1 MTRTLPSEEM
11 SRLLAIYRDHV
22 LPLKTRQV
30 KLLGRKCQ
38 PVLMKTLLGFELQLG
53 RKRIT
58 CPDMITAR
66 YLRVF
71 AELGVKTIQIPY
83 DPTRTGLILTELEES
98 FANMKQ
104 VVKEGVAGERAPRRH
119 VQRVYGKIRAGLVK
133 SESEILE
140 S

>member
-1 MTRTLPSEEM
+1 MTRILLSEEM

-30 KLLGRKCQ
+30 ELLGRKCQ

-71 AELGVKTIQIPY
+71 AELGVKTIPIPY

-104 VVKEGVAGERAPRRH
+104 VVEEGIIGERDPRRH

-133 SESEILE
+133 SESQILE
-140 S
+140 G

>member
-1 MTRTLPSEEM
+1 MTKTLLSEEM
-11 SRLLAIYRDHV
+11 SRLLAIYRDCV
-22 LPLKTRQV
+22 LPLRTRQV

-38 PVLMKTLLGFELQLG
+38 PVLMKTFLGLELRLG

-66 YLRVF
+66 YLGVF

-83 DPTRTGLILTELEES
+83 DPTRTGLILAELEES
-98 FANMKQ
+98 FTNIKQ
-104 VVKEGVAGERAPRRH
+104 AVEEEVGGERDPKRH
-119 VQRVYGKIRAGLVK
+119 VRGVFGKIRAGLAA
-133 SESEILE
+133 SESARLD

>member
-1 MTRTLPSEEM
+1 MTRILLSEET
-11 SRLLAIYRDHV
+11 SRLVAIYRDHV
-22 LPLKTRQV
+22 LPLKTRQG

-38 PVLMKTLLGFELQLG
+38 PVLMKTFLGFELRLG
-53 RKRIT
+53 RRRIT

-71 AELGVKTIQIPY
+71 AELGVETIQIPY

-104 VVKEGVAGERAPRRH
+104 VVKEGVEGERDPRRH